1 MSRMTRVML
10 RLVPGL
16 AGGIAV
22 GLALAVFLPAWP
34 RPLLAIA
41 IALETALVLW
51 LSSLPA
57 HVESKRMVRT
67 TAEDAHFKDAILR
80 FVTESA
86 HLHERTELY
95 NLLLE
100 TAVDAI
106 PEAAMGSL
114 LKSDHDG
121 YVHFETAFGHDMRV
135 LGNLRLRE
143 AETFIHVLTQG
154 RCDHTV
160 IVNDY
165 RQLNRS
171 VLDEERYKQLEAGT
185 ANLSTSSI
193 LSAPVRIDG
202 ELWGILNIDSA
213 PGCQFKDSHITKLD
227 VFVNEMVK
235 VIRMFREQE
244 RTLWLMRHDALT
256 GMLNRLHFT
265 ERFRKDLDAAGQG
278 ACFGTLVSIDLDG
291 FKSINDRYGH
301 VSGDLAL
308 THFSAVFSGRL
319 SPDDYLSRY
328 GGDEFMAVLKGI
340 RSNEAE
346 RLMQA
351 IGESFH
357 DAPLLLSDE
366 PVVIRFSY
374 GLAEFD
380 QAHHDH
386 KELLHQ
392 SDAHMYANKKE
403 KKETHR

>member
-10 RLVPGL
+10 RLVTGL

-143 AETFIHVLTQG
+143 AETFIHALTQG

-213 PGCQFKDSHITKLD
+213 PGCQFKGTTDQCTLKIEKSDLI
-227 VFVNEMVK
+227 VNICHM
-235 VIRMFREQE
+235 
-244 RTLWLMRHDALT
+244 
-256 GMLNRLHFT
+256 
-265 ERFRKDLDAAGQG
+265 
-278 ACFGTLVSIDLDG
+278 
-291 FKSINDRYGH
+291 
-301 VSGDLAL
+301 
-308 THFSAVFSGRL
+308 
-319 SPDDYLSRY
+319 
-328 GGDEFMAVLKGI
+328 
-340 RSNEAE
+340 
-346 RLMQA
+346 
-351 IGESFH
+351 
-357 DAPLLLSDE
+357 APLIAILNSIKGSFTLC
-366 PVVIRFSY
+366 F
-374 GLAEFD
+374 
-380 QAHHDH
+380 Q
-386 KELLHQ
+386 
-392 SDAHMYANKKE
+392 
-403 KKETHR
+403 